1 MVSCNLFKIAVAG
14 LALLHSTFAH
24 SVDRNPIRNV
34 YVLEDPS
41 IGTPSR
47 HIHAYSYFDLNFVV
61 NKQRVR
67 LALEP
72 NHDILHETLHI
83 THLGQDG
90 QISHTEPIERTDF
103 KVFKGHAFIQHKG
116 SSLWTQAGWA
126 RITFH
131 RDGKDPIFEG
141 AFRIDGDHHHI
152 HSLKDYRRTKLD
164 LDPDA
169 EIGSQDPKD
178 VMVLWKDSS
187 IIADA
192 SGHELRRD
200 LSANG
205 CGADALRR
213 NSEFDPLSNDNYH
226 EETSLHSLSA
236 RFLFGRQMDNGQ
248 TGNNGA
254 GVNLVDSIGSTTGC
268 FSSRRVALIGIATD
282 CTYRQQFEK
291 ESDMRTNIIRQINS
305 VSAIYESTFNIS
317 LGIQNLTVTESSCPA
332 TTNPSVPWNV
342 PCSSSVDIST
352 RLNLFSAW
360 RGRSIDTNAFWSLL
374 TACNTSTA
382 VGLAWLGQVCLSGST
397 SNGGSNETVASTN
410 VIVRTS
416 TEWQVMAHEIGHT
429 FGAVHDCTVDA
440 CAQNLDETSRCCPL
454 SSSTCDADGA
464 YIMSPSTGNG
474 ITAFSPC
481 SIGNICSAIGRSSVK
496 TDCLTNNR
504 NVETITGAQ
513 CGNGIVET
521 GEDCDC
527 GGETDCGGN
536 SCCDPKTCR
545 FTTNSECDPSNE
557 DCCTDDCRLASSGTV
572 CRSSTGPC
580 DPEEV
585 CNGTIATCPSNVFSD
600 DGTSCGT
607 NLRCASG
614 QCTSRNQQC
623 KAMMGSSTNTNN
635 NDTRPCGQSNSC
647 QMQCTSPNLRSG
659 VCVEFAQTYLD
670 GTPCGS
676 GGLCR
681 NGACNGQSMT
691 RELRNFFQR
700 NKHILIPVIASVG
713 GLIVLMFIWSLC
725 TSIRRRRR
733 IASSRSMAKNH
744 AHSMPMSQMAI
755 HSYPAPMAYSSSG
768 PVVSQYMPAER
779 YG

>member
-1 MVSCNLFKIAVAG
+1 M
-14 LALLHSTFAH
+14 
-24 SVDRNPIRNV
+24 
-34 YVLEDPS
+34 
-41 IGTPSR
+41 
-47 HIHAYSYFDLNFVV
+47 
-61 NKQRVR
+61 
-67 LALEP
+67 
-72 NHDILHETLHI
+72 
-83 THLGQDG
+83 
-90 QISHTEPIERTDF
+90 
-103 KVFKGHAFIQHKG
+103 
-116 SSLWTQAGWA
+116 WTQAGWA

-141 AFRIDGDHHHI
+141 AFRVDGDHHHI
-152 HSLKDYRRTKLD
+152 HSLKDYRRTKLH
-164 LDPDA
+164 LDPDV

-200 LSANG
+200 LSVNG
-205 CGADALRR
+205 CGADALRP
-213 NSEFDPLSNDNYH
+213 NSEFDPLNIDNYH

-236 RFLFGRQMDNGQ
+236 RFIFGRQMDNGQ

-254 GVNLVDSIGSTTGC
+254 GVNLVNSIGSTTGC

-282 CTYRQQFEK
+282 CMYHQQFEN
-291 ESDMRTNIIRQINS
+291 ESDMRTNVIRQINS
-305 VSAIYESTFNIS
+305 ASAIYESRFNIS
-317 LGIQNLTVTESSCPA
+317 LGIQNLTVTESSCPT

-352 RLNLFSAW
+352 RLNQFSAW
-360 RGRSIDTNAFWSLL
+360 RGQFIDTNAFWSLL
-374 TACNTSTA
+374 TTCNTGTA

-429 FGAVHDCTVDA
+429 FGAVHDCTADA

-454 SSSTCDADGA
+454 SSSTCDAGGA
-464 YIMSPSTGNG
+464 YIMSPSTGSG
-474 ITAFSPC
+474 ITEFSPC
-481 SIGNICSAIGRSSVK
+481 SIGNICSAIGRSAVK

-504 NVETITGAQ
+504 NVPTITGAQ

-527 GGETDCGGN
+527 GGETGCGGN
-536 SCCDPKTCR
+536 SCCDPNTCR

-572 CRSSTGPC
+572 CRPSTGPC

-585 CNGTIATCPSNVFSD
+585 CNGTIATCPPNVFSD

-607 NLRCASG
+607 DLRCASG
-614 QCTSRNQQC
+614 QCTSRDQQC
-623 KAMMGSSTNTNN
+623 KAMMGSSTNTNS
-635 NDTRPCGQSNSC
+635 NDTRSCGQSNSC
-647 QMQCTSPNLRSG
+647 QMQCTSPRLRSG
-659 VCVEFAQTYLD
+659 VCVQFAQTYLD

-733 IASSRSMAKNH
+733 IAASRRMANNH
-744 AHSMPMSQMAI
+744 GHSMPMSQMAI
-755 HSYPAPMAYSSSG
+755 HPHPAPMAYSSSG
-768 PVVSQYMPAER
+768 AVVPQYMPAVR